1 MSNCQFISRARLC
14 KSLVCYIQ
22 YSNNIRTDNTRTDNT
37 RNVISRQV
45 ISCRAAVAWE
55 AKKPLVIETIQVEPP
70 KQGEV
75 RVKVRGNSSRDACN
89 KVGY

>member
-22 YSNNIRTDNTRTDNT
+22 YSNNIRTDNTRD
-37 RNVISRQV
+37 VISRQV